1 MTPVSL
7 GVLGDLRIYPGRV
20 TNVARASILGTGAAL
35 CVLRDGTRNMLK
47 LRTIGPH
54 DYSVLEDGQR
64 IGRIRFA
71 DDLRLSD
78 VEPRFVCAAC
88 RGPTGFRLD

>member
-20 TNVARASILGTGAAL
+20 TNVARASIL
-35 CVLRDGTRNMLK
+35 GTRNMLK